1 MNLLFSFRVDIPN
14 IRNFQEIFTKNKK
27 TVKYGIETVTYRA
40 PFLWAN
46 PQSEYK
52 NAKSLEEFK
61 SKINTCKCDFC
72 PLQVVQKLY
81 TRLRVFL
88 KYQLLLI

>member
-1 MNLLFSFRVDIPN
+1 MNLLFSFRVNIPN

-61 SKINTCKCDFC
+61 SKINTWKCDFC
-72 PLQVVQKLY
+72 PCRLCKHYIQKLGFF
-81 TRLRVFL
+81 FL
-88 KYQLLLI
+88 KKN

>member
-1 MNLLFSFRVDIPN
+1 MNLLFSFRINIPN
-14 IRNFQEIFTKNKK
+14 IRHFQEIFTKNKK

-46 PQSEYK
+46 PESEYQ

-61 SKINTCKCDFC
+61 SKINTWKCDFC
-72 PLQVVQKLY
+72 PC
-81 TRLRVFL
+81 RLCKNYIQDLGFF
-88 KYQLLLI
+88 